1 MFSIDKNKLFLGG
14 AENFQDICFIYPLR
28 MKEIFGLGEKKF
40 EQYLGLLT
48 LDAREVAKKM
58 KEAGID
64 QSFTSFEYLLLSA
77 SLNDNFL
84 LELQKAFFTF
94 IKEEV
99 HISIDTKE
107 IFVGDIDKSKVLN
120 EENFEDFQ
128 MVLRAQNCLPIP
140 EPIPKN
146 ENAMQR
152 KFRLRREQV
161 AEAKRRAAAKSDGMA
176 LDDALTKLIC
186 FNVGIT
192 FDNVGNLT
200 YYQFRKLF
208 TCAQAKYKYD
218 LDLRMIAA
226 GADPKKIKPKS
237 WLEKLDI

>member
-1 MFSIDKNKLFLGG
+1 MFSIDKNKLFLGA

-28 MKEIFGLGEKKF
+28 IKEIFGLGSENFEK
-40 EQYLGLLT
+40 YLGLLT
-48 LDAREVAKKM
+48 LNAREVEKKLQ
-58 KEAGID
+58 ESNID
-64 QSFTSFEYLLLSA
+64 QKFSAFEFLLISA

-84 LELQKAFFTF
+84 LDLQKAFSTF

-107 IFVGDIDKSKVLN
+107 IFVGDISRNRVLN
-120 EENFEDFQ
+120 EENFDDFQ
-128 MVLRAQNCLPIP
+128 MVLRAQNCLPVP
-140 EPIPKN
+140 EPIPEN
-146 ENAMQR
+146 ENPMQR

-161 AEAKRRAAAKSDGMA
+161 AEAKRRNAQNGEGLP
-176 LDDALTKLIC
+176 LDEVLTKLIC

-218 LDLRMIAA
+218 LDLSMIAA
-226 GADPKKIKPKS
+226 GADPKKVKPKS

>member
-1 MFSIDKNKLFLGG
+1 MFLIDKNKLFLGA

-28 MKEIFGLGEKKF
+28 IKEIFGLGEGNF
-40 EQYLGLLT
+40 EKYLGLLT
-48 LDAREVAKKM
+48 LNAREVEKKLR
-58 KEAGID
+58 ESGIE
-64 QSFTSFEYLLLSA
+64 QQFSAFEFLLISA
-77 SLNDNFL
+77 SLNDGFL
-84 LELQKAFFTF
+84 LDLQKAFFTF

-107 IFVGDIDKSKVLN
+107 IFVGDINRNRVLN

-128 MVLRAQNCLPIP
+128 MVVRAQNCLPVP

-146 ENAMQR
+146 ENPMQR

-161 AEAKRRAAAKSDGMA
+161 AEAKRKNAQNGEGLP
-176 LDDALTKLIC
+176 LDEVLTKLIC

-192 FDNVGNLT
+192 FDNVGDLT

-218 LDLRMIAA
+218 LDLSMIAA